1 MVNGGGGIMRIF
13 LQFLCTLGAAIYASA
28 APAQITPVD
37 TPPIEVLPDYINRRI
52 TADEPE
58 QAFSNLARTR
68 GVERGVIVGAKRW
81 DSGVPIR
88 VCFFGGSRE
97 LRRSIV
103 AVASGWEQQGA
114 PVSFDFG
121 DRADPALCRSNQRF
135 DIRIGYT
142 QLGYWS
148 MIGQDSLVHVG
159 QLEQSMNFQR
169 FDISPPAAE
178 EFRRVVLHEFGH
190 ALGFYHEHQQAEQG
204 CENDFNWP
212 VVYQY
217 LAGPP
222 NRWSKE
228 TIDFNLRSRR
238 YMSGD
243 IQTNFNVKSIM
254 LYTFPIEFYNNGD
267 RNRCYSSGNSSIS
280 GGDAQLLRNAYGK
293 AGISRLTSAAAITAA
308 AASYPAPE
316 RAALNTR
323 LTLFKA
329 NEAAKNQILRIGNVK
344 FTDVDIKAC
353 SSSPATLQSVES
365 VTQFLNSEPKIG
377 MLRYR
382 GIAVGSTDTQ
392 GVTVF
397 ADFDHPEITDARRIS
412 ASLSSRFGKPAKLTE
427 SAGRD
432 RWLLTVVVCGA
443 VGAS

>member
-1 MVNGGGGIMRIF
+1 
-13 LQFLCTLGAAIYASA
+13 
-28 APAQITPVD
+28 
-37 TPPIEVLPDYINRRI
+37 VLPDYLNRRI
-52 TADEPE
+52 IADEPE
-58 QAFSNLARTR
+58 QAFSDLARTR
-68 GVERGVIVGAKRW
+68 GVARGVIVGTKRW

-88 VCFFGGSRE
+88 VCFFGGNRE
-97 LRRSIV
+97 LRRNIV

-121 DRADPALCRSNQRF
+121 DRADPALCRSNQRY

-169 FDISPPAAE
+169 FDISPPDAE

-190 ALGFYHEHQQAEQG
+190 ALGFYHEHQQDRQG
-204 CENDFNWP
+204 CENEFNWP
-212 VVYQY
+212 VVYSY

-222 NRWSKE
+222 NGWSEE
-228 TIDFNLRSRR
+228 TINFNLRARR
-238 YMSGD
+238 YIAGEITSD
-243 IQTNFNVKSIM
+243 FNVESIM
-254 LYTFPIEFYNNGD
+254 LYAFPVKFYKKGELS
-267 RNRCYSSGNSSIS
+267 RCYSRGNSTLSQ
-280 GGDAQLLRNAYGK
+280 GDGQLLRDAYGK
-293 AGISRLTSAAAITAA
+293 AGISRATSAAAITAA
-308 AASYPAPE
+308 VASYPAPE

-329 NEAAKNQILRIGNVK
+329 NEATKDQILRIGNAK

-353 SSSPATLQSVES
+353 SSSPATLQAVES
-365 VTQFLNSEPKIG
+365 VTQFLNTEPKIG

-382 GIAVGSTDTQ
+382 GLVAGSTVTP

-397 ADFDHPEITDARRIS
+397 ADFDHPEIVDARRIS
-412 ASLSSRFGKPAKLTE
+412 ASLSSRFGKPANLSE

-432 RWLLTVVVCGA
+432 RWLLTIVVCG
-443 VGAS
+443 GLGEN